1 MLKHEQRY
9 RRDGVPVPIQCLWMQ
24 QNRVRSEVSF
34 HYHDYIEL
42 LFGVEGRAR
51 AHVGTRCYDLEP
63 DTMIIVRNNELHDVL
78 GTGEKSR
85 YIVVKF
91 LPSVLSAEEQTF
103 SEYTYALLM
112 MQNMHSGKTY
122 FRADELSNTPIPAL
136 FLQMIEEWEAQ
147 KFGYELGLRAGAM
160 TIVLHIMRK
169 WQEENPSIA
178 EISITA
184 SQRQLIQN
192 AITYIEK
199 HYADLTEE
207 ECARA
212 LSVSA
217 AYLSRV
223 FKKGMKTSF
232 TSYVNGV
239 KIKEAEKLLHESDLS
254 MTEIAEKVGFSTV
267 AYFIATFRERYRLT
281 PNQYRKFLHG
291 NTEASI

>member
-9 RRDGVPVPIQCLWMQ
+9 RRDGVPVPIQCLWMYQ
-24 QNRVRSEVSF
+24 SKRTRDPSY

-42 LFGVEGRAR
+42 LFGVEGCAR
-51 AHVGTRCYDLEP
+51 AYVGTKSYDLEAG
-63 DTMIIVRNNELHDVL
+63 TMILVRSNELHDVI
-78 GTGEKSR
+78 GTGGMAK

-91 LPSVLSAEEQTF
+91 LPSVISGEEQTF

-112 MQNMHSGKTY
+112 MQNMHGGKIY
-122 FRADELSNTPIPAL
+122 FRANELENTPIPSV
-136 FLQMIEEWEAQ
+136 FQQMIEEWEEQ

-160 TIVLHIMRK
+160 TLVLHIMRK

-178 EISITA
+178 EVSITA
-184 SQRQLIQN
+184 SQRMLIQN
-192 AITYIEK
+192 AINYIEK

-223 FKKGMKTSF
+223 FRKGMKTTF
-232 TSYVNGV
+232 VSYVNGV

-267 AYFIATFRERYRLT
+267 AYFIATFRARYRLT

-291 NTEASI
+291 NAQSII